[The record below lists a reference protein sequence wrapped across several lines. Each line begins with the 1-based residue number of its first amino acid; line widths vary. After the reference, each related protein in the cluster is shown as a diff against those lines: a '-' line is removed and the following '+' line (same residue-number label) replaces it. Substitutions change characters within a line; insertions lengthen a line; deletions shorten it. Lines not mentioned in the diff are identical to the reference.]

1 MELVKKIN
9 KNPFEEVQKLT
20 NEQLEEVIKLANDK
34 YRNTNKSI
42 MEDSVYDILVD
53 WLEYSNPKSKVLKE
67 IGGKVKLKKEVFY
80 IILLIVNL

>member
-53 WLEYSNPKSKVLKE
+53 WLEYSNPKSKILKSLLS
-67 IGGKVKLKKEVFY
+67 IKFDNIKFVDSIVP
-80 IILLIVNL
+80 II